1 MLETTGQVEDAPER
15 IRETNPERRAADIFL
30 GPEPA
35 LHVNKCRKAGV
46 QSFGEVVQTRYRC
59 PCCGYKTLETAG
71 AMALCPV
78 CWWEDDGQED
88 EDAGEVR
95 LTVNGQLSL
104 NEAREHFARCGA
116 AHPRF
121 LPYVRKPQVTDQ

>member
-1 MLETTGQVEDAPER
+1 MGPDDTRQEAEGWRTWLFAALHRNPQANKFVHPVEDSVPNR
-15 IRETNPERRAADIFL
+15 F
-30 GPEPA
+30 
-35 LHVNKCRKAGV
+35 
-46 QSFGEVVQTRYRC
+46 RC

-71 AMALCPV
+71 ALALCPV

-88 EDAGEVR
+88 EDASEVR

-104 NEAREHFARCGA
+104 NEAREHFAHCGA

-121 LPYVRKPQVTDQ
+121 LPYVRKPQVTEH